1 MSQVDQKDGLAG
13 INDLPDPKT
22 FSAHTGEGRPKKKR
36 RHEEEHSGHVSL
48 NSLLDILSVI
58 LVFLIKS
65 YSASTVQVKPSKDL
79 QVPMSH
85 SAAEV
90 EESLAV
96 TVTLKA
102 VMVDDKPVLMFENG
116 QIPEKMRS
124 SGGFMVDALYATL
137 QDEVTKQQKIAE
149 FNKAAEFK
157 GLITIIADRNVP
169 FSLITQVMYTA
180 GQAQFSKFKFAAIK
194 AERAGSGS

>member
-1 MSQVDQKDGLAG
+1 MASTEHKKNSTEMNQ
-13 INDLPDPKT
+13 LPDPSI
-22 FSAHTGEGRPKKKR
+22 FSKGSDTGRPKKQR
-36 RHEEEHSGHVSL
+36 RPEEHHNSHVSL
-48 NSLLDILSVI
+48 NSLLDILSVL

-65 YSASTVQVKPSKDL
+65 YSSSTVQVKPSKDL

-85 SAAEV
+85 STLEV
-90 EESLAV
+90 QESLAV

-102 VMVDDKPVLMFENG
+102 VMVDDKPVLAFENG
-116 QIPEKMRS
+116 QIPEKLRS
-124 SGGFMVDALYATL
+124 SGGFMVDTLYAAL

-194 AERAGSGS
+194 AERTEGGS